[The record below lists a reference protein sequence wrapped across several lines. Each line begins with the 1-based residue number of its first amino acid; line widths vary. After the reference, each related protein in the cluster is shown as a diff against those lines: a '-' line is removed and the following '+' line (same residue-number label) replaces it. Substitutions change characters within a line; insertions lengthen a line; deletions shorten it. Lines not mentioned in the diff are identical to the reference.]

1 MAEPRRTPVPIL
13 VVLAVLAL
21 GAALFYQKNPLNRS
35 AQTYAQSVALA
46 SAGVYV
52 TLRSLNAFL
61 SAAQEVEVGGS
72 LVVSG
77 TLQPLKSL
85 EPVDDTI
92 ERISG
97 IIFTLMVVTGVLTVA
112 MGPVSAIGA
121 LMMSV
126 ALGLWI
132 VDRLIGRRDAVVVL
146 AQRLIWYGAFLA
158 VALPLAFVMS
168 SLVADPLTDDV
179 WNDNM
184 AVVHDITAVTS
195 EQQAEGPDAE
205 NDGVW
210 SGLDGLG
217 AFRDQAARY
226 AALATNI
233 YDNADELI
241 GSYLAILAVFL
252 FKLFILPTLL
262 MGAFFLVFRFLAHAP
277 SRPAT

>member
-1 MAEPRRTPVPIL
+1 MAEQRRTPVLIL
-13 VVLAVLAL
+13 VVLAILAL

-97 IIFTLMVVTGVLTVA
+97 IILTLMVVTGVLTVA

-121 LMMSV
+121 LMMAI

-184 AVVHDITAVTS
+184 VVVHDITAVTS

-252 FKLFILPTLL
+252 FKLFILPALL
-262 MGAFFLVFRFLAHAP
+262 MGAFFLVFRFFAHAP